1 MLTTSQSSATNAIVP
16 IGLSLGLSP
25 SLITAMWP
33 AAMGIYILPANGSQ
47 VSTVSFD
54 QTGTTKIGKY
64 VLNHSFQLPT
74 LLFMVVA
81 IAVGLVMAAIV

>member
-25 SLITAMWP
+25 ALITGMWP
-33 AAMGIYILPANGSQ
+33 AAMGIYILPAHGSQ

-54 QTGTTKIGKY
+54 QTRTTRIGKF
-64 VLNHSFQLPT
+64 VVNHSFQPPT
-74 LLFMVVA
+74 LIFIVA
-81 IAVGLVMAAIV
+81 GILVGLLMAAIV